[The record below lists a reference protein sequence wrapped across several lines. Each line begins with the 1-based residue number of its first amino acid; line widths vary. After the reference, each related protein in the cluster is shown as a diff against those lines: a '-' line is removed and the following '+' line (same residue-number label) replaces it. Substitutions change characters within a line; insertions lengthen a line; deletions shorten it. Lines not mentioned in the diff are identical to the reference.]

1 MNRPAAAPEESV
13 APLRINKSTSFA
25 TSGTPPPRIP
35 SAASQAGTQPVF
47 SAPTSKPPSGPLPYP
62 DQRSGSTNPPYPTSY
77 APPSSTTPDT
87 SSGGRRPSASQG
99 VGSSRPKFN
108 ANDPNRPT
116 AAGYASNM
124 SHGSGQSAGGSVGER
139 RGNVPSSL
147 SPTSAGV
154 PAGPDSS
161 KDGLFQRA
169 PPSQSSGQAG
179 ASDQRRPSEAANDN
193 PFPDYHQQY
202 WPPPSTGGGTAAS
215 NPGGLNIPNPAGSGM
230 NRMDSSASVMTTRAQ
245 RGSPPPPETPIIPP
259 TGGGIEARY
268 AAAGFGTPST
278 TAGANSAAG
287 QRAAQYPGM
296 PRPSAGSTPLPGQ
309 SQTGAQ
315 PPRRPWTPTE
325 APGSQPHGPPAVYQG
340 MNEVPTSTPPPN
352 ISSPPSVSSG
362 ISQTRPGAQA
372 LEHDFSR
379 MNVGD
384 EPPPA
389 YHTVTNGAP
398 TAQGYPNEKGRG
410 AAGPSA
416 GFAAAN
422 IAQPTPSAPSGFAST
437 SASSMPPAAG
447 AAQNQ
452 GHPAF
457 ANDPRAQSGASPSP
471 AHSQAS
477 TAVASTYAAQ
487 NNGSPAP
494 PGAGPASPP
503 PLPEGWIAH
512 LDGKSGQY
520 YYIHLPTQST
530 QWEFPKG
537 PTPLN
542 MDAPMSPTGT
552 IASPVQ
558 SKFPLAQG
566 LASPGFPVPQTATFR
581 PDAYMSM
588 SSIATPTA
596 AGFTGPPPTAGVETY
611 KVAPTNGVYFG
622 PYLRYTNMD
631 IERGIWLGSI
641 LLVTDAPSPPTI
653 HMHQSVDLSPN
664 PRQLKP
670 NPIYSHQRW
679 MFYRY
684 DVDLKMDDESSKW
697 TYAVTSHLGCTRYE
711 FVIAGRYETSW
722 RFIAH
727 SGNDFALNVNANER
741 NRLGGV
747 GYMWKDILQKHIE
760 CNGFHV
766 QLGLGDQIYA
776 DRMWKELP
784 VLRQW
789 TAISGKDVRK
799 NAAWTPQHEDE
810 ITHAYFHYY
819 TSHFDQPHI
828 REAFAQIPNVLALDD
843 HDMYVATFSS
853 QDVLLAN
860 HVQF

>member
-1 MNRPAAAPEESV
+1 MNRPAATPEESTV
-13 APLRINKSTSFA
+13 APLRINKSSTFS
-25 TSGTPPPRIP
+25 SSTPPPRVS
-35 SAASQAGTQPVF
+35 SAGSQAGAQPTF
-47 SAPTSKPPSGPLPYP
+47 PAPTSKPPTGPLPYP
-62 DQRSGSTNPPYPTSY
+62 DSRSGSTNPPYPTSY
-77 APPSSTTPDT
+77 APPASTTPDS
-87 SSGGRRPSASQG
+87 SSGRRRPSASQG
-99 VGSSRPKFN
+99 VSSPRPKFT
-108 ANDPNRPT
+108 ASDPNRPT
-116 AAGYASNM
+116 AAGYGSNM
-124 SHGSGQSAGGSVGER
+124 SHGSGQGTSVGER
-139 RGNVPSSL
+139 RGNVPASL
-147 SPTSAGV
+147 SPSTGSPANV

-169 PPSQSSGQAG
+169 PAKAGPAG
-179 ASDQRRPSEAANDN
+179 ASDQRRPSEGGVN

-202 WPPPSTGGGTAAS
+202 WPPPSAGGSAQPA
-215 NPGGLNIPNPAGSGM
+215 NPGGLNIPNPGGAGIG
-230 NRMDSSASVMTTRAQ
+230 RMDSTASVMTTRAQ

-268 AAAGFGTPST
+268 AAAGLGGAT
-278 TAGANSAAG
+278 TAGASSAANA
-287 QRAAQYPGM
+287 RAAQYPGM
-296 PRPSAGSTPLPGQ
+296 PRPSASSTPAQG
-309 SQTGAQ
+309 QTGAQ

-340 MNEVPTSTPPPN
+340 MNEVPPTTSPPTV
-352 ISSPPSVSSG
+352 SSPPVTSANP
-362 ISQTRPGAQA
+362 QTRLGEQV

-379 MNVGD
+379 MNVGE

-389 YHTVTNGAP
+389 YHTVTNGTA
-398 TAQGYPNEKGRG
+398 TAQGYPNEKAR
-410 AAGPSA
+410 
-416 GFAAAN
+416 AAAAAQGN
-422 IAQPTPSAPSGFAST
+422 IAQPTPTAPSAST
-437 SASSMPPAAG
+437 SAAAT
-447 AAQNQ
+447 AAANQ

-457 ANDPRAQSGASPSP
+457 ANDPRMQAGASVSP
-471 AHSQAS
+471 AHSSAS
-477 TAVASTYAAQ
+477 TAVASAAAVQ
-487 NNGSPAP
+487 NSSPGP
-494 PGAGPASPP
+494 SGPGPASPP

-512 LDGKSGQY
+512 LDPKSGQY

-542 MDAPMSPTGT
+542 LTEPMSPTGT
-552 IASPVQ
+552 IVSPVQ
-558 SKFPLAQG
+558 STFKQP

-581 PDAYMSM
+581 PDTYMSM
-588 SSIATPTA
+588 ASIATPTA

-641 LLVTDAPSPPTI
+641 LLVTDAPQPPTI
-653 HMHQSVDLSPN
+653 HIHQSVDLSPN

-684 DVDLKMDDESSKW
+684 DVDLKMDDQSSKW

-741 NRLGGV
+741 NKLGGV

-784 VLRQW
+784 LLRQW
-789 TAISGKDVRK
+789 TAMSGKDNRK
-799 NAAWTPQHEDE
+799 TATWTPQHEDE

-819 TSHFDQPHI
+819 SSHFDQPHI
-828 REAFAQIPNVLALDD
+828 REAFAQIPNILSLDD
-843 HDMYVATFSS
+843 HDM
-853 QDVLLAN
+853 
-860 HVQF
+860 